1 MEAITSK
8 CIFAHTLKN
17 IGVSHVIGL
26 TDVSA
31 KAVKRGGF
39 KNVTTIYPGK
49 DSFDEI
55 VPDNSVLDK
64 YDLKGRKW
72 LLFSGAPAPTRGAE
86 VLLEALDSVKD
97 DGVRLVMLMRTDV
110 GSQYKRF
117 EKTLS
122 GLKHPERVKIIKD
135 RLTREQLR
143 AFFGSAWYAILPF
156 IVIPSE
162 VPLTYFELL
171 SCGTPVITFVNG
183 GTTEYLK
190 YGLLT
195 ADKSIKGLAITIE
208 KAWSDVALRNS
219 RSDKGKIIMNAHP
232 TWSQVGMEWINLLK
246 QND

>member
-1 MEAITSK
+1 M
-8 CIFAHTLKN
+8 
-17 IGVSHVIGL
+17 
-26 TDVSA
+26 
-31 KAVKRGGF
+31 
-39 KNVTTIYPGK
+39 
-49 DSFDEI
+49 
-55 VPDNSVLDK
+55 
-64 YDLKGRKW
+64 
-72 LLFSGAPAPTRGAE
+72 
-86 VLLEALDSVKD
+86 
-97 DGVRLVMLMRTDV
+97 
-110 GSQYKRF
+110 
-117 EKTLS
+117 
-122 GLKHPERVKIIKD
+122 
-135 RLTREQLR
+135 
-143 AFFGSAWYAILPF
+143 
-156 IVIPSE
+156 IPSE